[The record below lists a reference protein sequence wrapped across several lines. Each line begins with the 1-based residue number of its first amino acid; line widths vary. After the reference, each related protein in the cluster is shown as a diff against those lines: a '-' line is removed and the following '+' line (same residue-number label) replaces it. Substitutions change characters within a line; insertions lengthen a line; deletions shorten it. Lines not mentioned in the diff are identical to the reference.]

1 MIRLVLNSK
10 EVDLDISI
18 ASGIEHDVWCYIV
31 DNPCLLSGV
40 STCNDCTTNCCGDN
54 KLDFDNL
61 MTQTISDSNA
71 RKTQHKVYSPTQ
83 I

>member
-1 MIRLVLNSK
+1 LNEYQSISNNGSNTIRQTNYNINDTRLVLNSK

-40 STCNDCTTNCCGDN
+40 STCNDCTTNCCGN
-54 KLDFDNL
+54 
-61 MTQTISDSNA
+61 I
-71 RKTQHKVYSPTQ
+71 R
-83 I
+83 

>member
-1 MIRLVLNSK
+1 LNRQSSISNNDGSNTIRQTNYNINDTRLVLNSK

-40 STCNDCTTNCCGDN
+40 STCND
-54 KLDFDNL
+54 LP
-61 MTQTISDSNA
+61 QTDLW
-71 RKTQHKVYSPTQ
+71 
-83 I
+83 